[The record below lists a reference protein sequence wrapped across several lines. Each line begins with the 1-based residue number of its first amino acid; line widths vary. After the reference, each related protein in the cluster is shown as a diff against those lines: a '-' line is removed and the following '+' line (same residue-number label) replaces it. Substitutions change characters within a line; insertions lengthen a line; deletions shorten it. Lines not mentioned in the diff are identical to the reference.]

1 MAATGTT
8 IPAIPPQY
16 FTNTG
21 QVAAGYKLF
30 TYAAGTTN
38 KLATY
43 TDIGLTAANTN
54 PIILDSAGRAEI
66 FLQASS
72 YKFVLAP
79 PADTDPPSSP
89 IWTRDNVFATPAF
102 SANTDI
108 IGTAGE
114 DLVGGDVVYMSA
126 GDGGLVAGRFYK
138 ASDLP
143 NLYSALGA
151 GIIAIVPQGA
161 TIGTGVAGALRLI
174 GTVGGFTGLTIG
186 ARYYV
191 GVTAGTLDVGNG
203 QQGNARFVGV
213 ADTTTSIT
221 IPPPS
226 QFTGTAHMAVAFGTG
241 QSNGVGSVDTY
252 LSSYIINILPNH
264 LALPGDAI
272 VLEGVLSIAA
282 NADNPKLFRISLG
295 AGPITTIWSS
305 AANVANHVVPFRCT
319 IRRRTSTN
327 ASVTSIAWTGAASG
341 GVPTDYMVVTTMN
354 PVDFTVFQLLKLY
367 GNSATAGTVKLT
379 DFSIVNQL
387 GLQGSTV

>member
-108 IGTAGE
+108 TGIAGE

-138 ASDLP
+138 ASNT

-191 GVTAGTLDVGNG
+191 GNTAGTLDATATLAGT
-203 QQGNARFVGV
+203 ARFVGV

-226 QFTGTAHMAVAFGTG
+226 QFTGTAFSAFAFSAG
-241 QSNGVGSVDTY
+241 QSNGVGSVDTL
-252 LSSYIINILPNH
+252 LSGFNVNIFANH

-272 VLEGVLSIAA
+272 VLEGVLSVAA

-295 AGPITTIWSS
+295 TGPITTIWSS
-305 AANVANHVVPFRCT
+305 AANVANHVVPFRCVV
-319 IRRRTSTN
+319 RRRTSTN

-341 GVPTDYMVVTTMN
+341 GAPTAYMVVTNMN
-354 PVDFTVFQLLKLY
+354 PVDFTAYQALKVY

-379 DFSIVNQL
+379 DYSVVNQL
-387 GLQGSTV
+387 GLNGVTV